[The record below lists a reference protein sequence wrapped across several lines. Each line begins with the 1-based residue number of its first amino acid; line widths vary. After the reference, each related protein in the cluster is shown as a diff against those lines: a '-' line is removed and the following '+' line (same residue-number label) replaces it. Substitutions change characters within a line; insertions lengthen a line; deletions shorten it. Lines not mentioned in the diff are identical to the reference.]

1 MALSKVDYNS
11 LNVTA
16 AASKALKWNSGADG
30 FETGDVAGA
39 MVLLETVTADGS
51 GTTVTFD
58 SNIDSTYKEYIF
70 KFISVHP
77 QTNDANFGVN
87 FRDGGSS
94 YDATKTTTFFRAYH
108 AEAGTASGLG
118 YRTSNDLAQ
127 GTGVATINIGMGG
140 ENDESM
146 SGYLHLFDP
155 SSTTFVKHFIAD
167 GHLYE
172 GGNFAHRAFVGG
184 YANVTAA
191 IDGVQFSVDNGNI
204 DAGTFKMYG
213 VL

>member
-1 MALSKVDYNS
+1 MAIRTANNQS
-11 LNVTA
+11 LTEITTLPSA
-16 AASKALKWNSGADG
+16 
-30 FETGDVAGA
+30 VAVGGL
-39 MVLLETVTADGS
+39 VLLETITAS
-51 GTTVTFD
+51 GDATITFD

-70 KFISVHP
+70 TFISAHAEN
-77 QTNDANFGVN
+77 NDANFGVN